1 MAEPERDAAERALNT
16 PPNSPPISPPINPW
30 PDRIALIL
38 IWLAGIAITLA
49 WQRPKGA
56 GLYADFWF
64 GAMITVAMV
73 VGYMMLK
80 RYLGLPPVTL
90 KLRRPKRRAGG

>member
-1 MAEPERDAAERALNT
+1 MTDKPPAPDPAPGPGRARV
-16 PPNSPPISPPINPW
+16 SPW

-38 IWLAGIAITLA
+38 IWLAGIVITLV

-64 GAMITVAMV
+64 GTMITLALIL
-73 VGYMMLK
+73 GYAMLK
-80 RYLGLPPVTL
+80 RALGLPPVTL
-90 KLRRPKRRAGG
+90 KLRRPRNRRRG

>member
-1 MAEPERDAAERALNT
+1 VSETD
-16 PPNSPPISPPINPW
+16 PPPPDKPRISPW

-38 IWLAGIAITLA
+38 IWLAGIAITLL

-64 GAMITVAMV
+64 GAMITLALIL
-73 VGYMMLK
+73 GYAMLK
-80 RYLGLPPVTL
+80 RALGLPPVTL
-90 KLRRPKRRAGG
+90 KLRRPKTRR